1 MATPLVRTPQIQGG
15 TMYAFASGTRDLTRA
30 FNNPDIKFEFS
41 RYALL
46 DIPNF
51 QASSSGENVVQF
63 GNMIEFDG
71 TQYPLSGSGD
81 DGHAFANTFQNYALN
96 LEELILQ
103 DDDFDSA
110 LYGSDAEKI
119 FFKWLHKLDAIRFKP
134 ADSSESATTGRVT
147 EENNST
153 QTGAQ
158 YERVVK
164 YLGSIDVGNDIQ
176 YKGNAYHE
184 VYINVPSGVG
194 FTPDVLFKSETYNT
208 SATKIYPEEKINGR
222 NGQTHPD
229 PNMSLDTLIDVV
241 DNSSNNPVQY
251 YDIDTST
258 GASNYEID
266 WESTNYHGVVS
277 NSDINTLQDFAK
289 QGGDF
294 RFNAVLV
301 YYDLYSESVPANR
314 ETNLYGVLILDNPQD
329 NPLSQGSYIPE
340 LIKYKPNEITGLN
353 GNAFGLKLNL
363 KFNSSLDNVGVEVN
377 INDFTTFSM
386 DLFMDTT
393 SALENAAKL
402 LSDANARYSRIKAR
416 VDDLENL
423 VMSMDSVTELNS
435 RISQLETDFQ
445 NTSVNLADSNS
456 LLDLI
461 TNTNQRINRLID
473 GTIPSEVQY
482 NVDVLFN
489 GPGILVDKSVPNKI
503 KIKNDL
509 KSYVFGKPFMWN
521 ESTLSVYNEIT
532 ATNLY
537 DPSNATGYGIWARLK
552 EFSNQLRMVGKTS
565 AAAADNNI
573 NIYIDDKLIK
583 WQDGQSYR
591 IVFEDLDLDGN
602 SIKIYT
608 NWADSFNK
616 LIGTISATDAGTDP
630 YFEIVCLNA
639 ATFEFEIDMIR

>member
-30 FNNPDIKFEFS
+30 FQNPDIKFEFS
-41 RYALL
+41 KYALL

-51 QASSSGENVVQF
+51 EEPVNGKNTVDFDQMLDYSNVAYSPV
-63 GNMIEFDG
+63 GNA
-71 TQYPLSGSGD
+71 
-81 DGHAFANTFQNYALN
+81 GHDFAITFQNYALN
-96 LEELILQ
+96 LEEELLQ
-103 DDDFDSA
+103 DDDFDST

-119 FFKWLHKLDAIRFKP
+119 FFKWLHKLGAMRFKT
-134 ADSSESATTGRVT
+134 ADSTETTQSGLAT
-147 EENNST
+147 EELNA
-153 QTGAQ
+153 TGTGTD
-158 YERVVK
+158 YDRVVK

-184 VYINVPSGVG
+184 VYINVPSSIGY
-194 FTPDVLFKSETYNT
+194 TPTVLFNSKTYNT
-208 SATKIYPEEKINGR
+208 TANKIYPEATISGR

-229 PNMSLDTLIDVV
+229 VNMNLETLVDTVDTSDPQNLI
-241 DNSSNNPVQY
+241 PY
-251 YDIDTST
+251 YDIDVNST
-258 GASNYEID
+258 PNFGID
-266 WESTNYHGVVS
+266 WTAGDYHGIAT
-277 NSDINTLQDFAK
+277 NSDLNTLQDYAK

-294 RFNAVLV
+294 RFNAILV

-314 ETNLYGVLILDNPQD
+314 ETNLYGILILDNPQD
-329 NPLSQGSYIPE
+329 NPGAANSSYIPE

-353 GNAFGLKLNL
+353 GNAFGLKLNI

-402 LSDANARYSRIKAR
+402 LSDANARYSRIKSR

-423 VMSMDSVTELNS
+423 VMSMDSSTELLS
-435 RISQLETDFQ
+435 RITQLETEFQ

-456 LLDLI
+456 LLQLI
-461 TNTNQRINRLID
+461 TNANQRINQLID

-489 GPGILVDKSVPNKI
+489 GPGIIVDKTVPNKI

-509 KSYVFGKPFMWN
+509 KTYVFGKPFLWN
-521 ESTLSVYNEIT
+521 ESTLTVYNEIT
-532 ATNLY
+532 SANQY
-537 DPSNATGYGIWARLK
+537 NPANATGFGIWTRLK
-552 EFSNQLRMVGKTS
+552 EFSNQLRLAGKTTTQ
-565 AAAADNNI
+565 AADNNI

-583 WQDGQSYR
+583 WQDGQSYK
-591 IVFEDLDLDGN
+591 IVFENLDLNGN
-602 SIKIYT
+602 NINVYT
-608 NWADSFNK
+608 NWKDGFNK
-616 LIGTISATDAGTDP
+616 LIGSVSAAITGNNP
-630 YFEIVCLNA
+630 YFEIVCTNS
-639 ATFEFEIDMIR
+639 ATFEFEIDIIR